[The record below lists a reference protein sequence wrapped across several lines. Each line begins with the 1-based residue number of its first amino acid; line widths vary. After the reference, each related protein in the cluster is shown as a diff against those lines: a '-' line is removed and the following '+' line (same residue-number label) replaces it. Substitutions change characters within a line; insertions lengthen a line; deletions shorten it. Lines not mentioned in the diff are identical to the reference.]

1 MTYVSVAHL
10 PQDASK
16 LAKEYPEIPHAQK
29 SIVEVFK
36 RMKANIEK
44 EKQQKSHPAH

>member
-1 MTYVSVAHL
+1 MCYVAHSVS
-10 PQDASK
+10 QDASK
-16 LAKEYPEIPHAQK
+16 LVKEYPDIPHAQK

-44 EKQQKSHPAH
+44 EKQKSHPAL